1 MMKNPKTGG
10 RLFLIGLLLGGS
22 LLAAAD
28 DTLEFR
34 AWRDGKPLS
43 GLQAQDMKLSVNGN
57 ERQVS
62 GLAEVRHKLAGSD
75 AAPPRLVTLL
85 FNLSDYKLDL
95 DPAVDFIFASVLRPN
110 DRLLVRSNNFSL
122 ADHAVSSLASEKKR
136 LRQILD
142 FEKRKYNVL
151 YQSVRFQ
158 LTDLLNSTAR
168 LMSGQASDGGFAE
181 PEAGNQQGVYPE
193 AIRRNFIHV
202 IVQTV
207 QAYKKF
213 FLNMD
218 ESQLRRLAE
227 YLRFQDVEKWGF
239 VFFERPNFF
248 IPEPQSLLAG
258 YLSPSELFQ
267 KMHQEFH
274 GTDSL
279 NDAGIGK
286 SFIGSGTW
294 STMLLTPTDRIP
306 LAVASEKGT
315 LRLDRSRIASAGE
328 RVFPQISRSTGG
340 IVMDGN
346 QFDGF
351 FAKVA
356 GSEDLFYRLS
366 FAADPASPFRSV
378 ALTATVP
385 CELVYDDQRR
395 PARPARPVA
404 TGPLPAAPQIAGVE
418 VKEKGVQIK
427 MSAQPAPASGRQAPR
442 IFIGV
447 QLFDGKMNMVFN
459 KTVESD
465 AAAMETAG
473 LEVLLPALAKGVY
486 DLVIEATDAVTRK
499 NDLALFSLTVS
510 KKGMQ
515 L

>member
-1 MMKNPKTGG
+1 MGKNAKTGG
-10 RLFLIGLLLGGS
+10 RILLLGLLLGGS

-34 AWRDGKPLS
+34 AWRDGKPVS
-43 GLQAQDMKLSVNGN
+43 GLQARDMKLIVNGS

-62 GLAEVRHKLAGSD
+62 VLAEVRQKLAVSD
-75 AAPPRLVTLL
+75 ATPPRLVTLL
-85 FNLSDYKLDL
+85 FNLSDFKLDL
-95 DPAVDFIFASVLRPN
+95 DPALDFIFASVLRPN

-122 ADHAVSSLASEKKR
+122 ADHALASPASEKKR

-142 FEKRKYNVL
+142 FEKRKYKVL

-218 ESQLRRLAE
+218 EGQLRRLAE
-227 YLRFQDVEKWGF
+227 YLRLQDAEKWGF

-258 YLSPSELFQ
+258 YLSPSELFR
-267 KMHQEFH
+267 KMHQEFYVA
-274 GTDSL
+274 DNL
-279 NDAGIGK
+279 NDVGIGK

-294 STMLLTPTDRIP
+294 STMLLTATDRIP

-315 LRLDRSRIASAGE
+315 LRLDRSSIASAGE

-340 IVMDGN
+340 VVMDAN
-346 QFDGF
+346 PFEDF
-351 FAKVA
+351 FAQVA
-356 GSEDLFYRLS
+356 SSEDLFYRLS

-378 ALTATVP
+378 ALTAAAP
-385 CELVYDDQRR
+385 CELVYDDQRH
-395 PARPARPVA
+395 PARPAA
-404 TGPLPAAPQIAGVE
+404 TGPMPAAPQIAGVE
-418 VKEKGVQIK
+418 VKGTGLQIK
-427 MSAQPAPASGRQAPR
+427 MSAQPAPAAGKQAPR
-442 IFIGV
+442 IFISV

-459 KTVESD
+459 KTVEGD
-465 AAAMETAG
+465 AAAAETAS
-473 LEVLLPALAKGVY
+473 LEVSLPALAKGVY

-499 NDLALFSLTVS
+499 NDLALFSLSVS

-515 L
+515 I